1 MGAQTSGQTHTT
13 NPRWRAPD
21 WVPAWACERNNQK
34 RPTINGEGLSWL
46 GPRPDYLGPS
56 LGVSD
61 DIAAANREEWSETA
75 EARLRGALQ
84 KIPPDCTYGEW
95 LEAGMA
101 LRELGW
107 AICVE
112 TGGITEDRGFA
123 LWNDWSSGALQEKNE
138 KKYPG
143 RGELE
148 RKWASF
154 RGDYKGRKVTV
165 GTIFHRAREY
175 GWQGECV
182 PAPAGSPCDNT
193 TEAGQEVHE
202 TQGPHDHVSQ
212 QEHQN
217 RANQQEEGAG
227 QTGREQNEGA
237 QTGKKGIATPFKAF
251 DFATLPR
258 RQWLYGRHYAR
269 RYVTGT
275 VAPGGGSKTALK
287 IVEAISMAVGSD
299 FLDGGKPIERR
310 RVFYWNGEDPLDE
323 IKRRIAAICLR
334 YNVDPKELEGWLFV
348 DSGHDTPI
356 CLATENRGLV
366 TFDEAVINAINET
379 LEQNKIDV
387 LILDPFISTH
397 RVSEN
402 NNPTIDQVVKL
413 LGKIANQNDCAIEIV
428 HHVRK
433 PAAGQQEITADDTR
447 GGGAIVNAVRS
458 CQVLNR
464 MSNKEAEQARIEQ
477 DERFRYFRVD
487 GGKQNMSPP
496 AKAKWRYLHSIDLP
510 NGDNVQVVES
520 WQFPEIV
527 NSVTQE
533 EMEFVRATAQAGEYN
548 RWDPRAKFWIGY
560 PLADRL
566 GLDVKNKAD
575 RQDIQA
581 KLNACR
587 KSGVIVIKVEQDTK
601 RRKREFVVPGPGSG
615 QQHQSAAP

>member
-1 MGAQTSGQTHTT
+1 MDTT
-13 NPRWRAPD
+13 ANPRWRAPD
-21 WVPAWACERNNQK
+21 WLPAWACERNNQK

-61 DIAAANREEWSETA
+61 DIEAAGRERYSEAA
-75 EARLRGALQ
+75 EARLRGALAR
-84 KIPPDCTYGEW
+84 IPADCGYDEW
-95 LEAGMA
+95 MRTGMA
-101 LRELGW
+101 LRDLGW
-107 AICVE
+107 SVCVE
-112 TGGITEDRGFA
+112 TGGITEDRGFE
-123 LWNDWSSGALQEKNE
+123 LWNDWSSGALPGKNE

-143 RGELE
+143 REALE

-154 RGDYKGRKVTV
+154 GGDYKGRKVTA
-165 GTIFHRAREY
+165 GSIFHRAREY
-175 GWQGECV
+175 GWQGESV
-182 PAPAGSPCDNT
+182 PPAGSPGDHT
-193 TEAGQEVHE
+193 SEAGQEAHQ
-202 TQGPHDHVSQ
+202 TQGPHDHGSQ
-212 QEHQN
+212 HEHQN
-217 RANQQEEGAG
+217 RTNQQEEEAG
-227 QTGREQNEGA
+227 QTGREQNDGA

-258 RQWLYGRHYAR
+258 RQWLYGRHYVR

-287 IVEAISMAVGSD
+287 IVEAVSMAVGSD

-334 YNVDPKELEGWLFV
+334 YNVDPKELERWLFV

-356 CLATENRGLV
+356 CLATEYRGV
-366 TFDEAVINAINET
+366 VAFDKAVIDGINET
-379 LEQNKIDV
+379 LERNKIDV

-413 LGKIANQNDCAIEIV
+413 LGRIANQNDCAIEIV

-477 DERFRYFRVD
+477 DERFRYFRVEAES
-487 GGKQNMSPP
+487 KIWHPLR
-496 AKAKWRYLHSIDLP
+496 KP
-510 NGDNVQVVES
+510 NGDICIRLI
-520 WQFPEIV
+520 FPMGTIFRWLNRG
-527 NSVTQE
+527 NS
-533 EMEFVRATAQAGEYN
+533 R
-548 RWDPRAKFWIGY
+548 
-560 PLADRL
+560 
-566 GLDVKNKAD
+566 
-575 RQDIQA
+575 
-581 KLNACR
+581 KL
-587 KSGVIVIKVEQDTK
+587 
-601 RRKREFVVPGPGSG
+601 
-615 QQHQSAAP
+615 